1 MGISVTILP
10 VVVAKVV
17 WDSQLDFCSLEY
29 HKPSCHLG
37 DTQLQR
43 LCFLGEQI
51 LKSRTDRSVIK
62 ASAPSHSPLIET
74 SEVLT
79 EKALGLAGLAGG

>member
-1 MGISVTILP
+1 MMPISVSILL
-10 VVVAKVV
+10 VAVAKVV
-17 WDSQLDFCSLEY
+17 YDPQLDFCSLEY

-43 LCFLGEQI
+43 LCFPGEQI

-62 ASAPSHSPLIET
+62 ASAPAT
-74 SEVLT
+74 VLLL
-79 EKALGLAGLAGG
+79 KRLRY

>member
-1 MGISVTILP
+1 MMPISVSILL
-10 VVVAKVV
+10 VAVAEV
-17 WDSQLDFCSLEY
+17 DWDPQLDFCSLEY

-51 LKSRTDRSVIK
+51 LKSRTD
-62 ASAPSHSPLIET
+62 
-74 SEVLT
+74 
-79 EKALGLAGLAGG
+79 